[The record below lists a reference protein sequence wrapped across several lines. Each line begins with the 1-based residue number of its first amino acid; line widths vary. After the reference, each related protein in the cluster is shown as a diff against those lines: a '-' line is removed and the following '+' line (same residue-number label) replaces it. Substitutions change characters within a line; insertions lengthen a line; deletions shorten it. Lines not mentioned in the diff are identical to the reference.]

1 MANNNVKLSIII
13 PVFNT
18 EKYIKECLDSILN
31 IKVSNFEVI
40 IIDDGSVDSSALI
53 IKEFQKDFKNIF
65 YFYQENSGQG
75 AARNYGISVSNGEY
89 IYFMDSD
96 DIINS
101 IKFTESFNYLEKA
114 NLDAF
119 FFDGESFLDNSNNK
133 LENNV
138 NVSNFNYLRKRKYG
152 QFNSGEDLYVELSR
166 NKDFLVSPCLYI
178 VKRDIYVKNDIKF
191 PIAMKHEDEVFT
203 MKMMFYIGSCIHNN
217 EVLFLRRLRTNSTMT
232 TINYNNTF
240 LDHTKVLVYLNQFY
254 EDYDFSN
261 DDSKRFFL
269 KKMRNIYVLSL
280 KLFKKANQKELWPYY
295 ETLLSIGKKYQY
307 FDKMG
312 VIATKNITLFEYL
325 SKLYLIL
332 K

>member
-1 MANNNVKLSIII
+1 MTNDNVKLSIII

-18 EKYIKECLDSILN
+18 EKYIRECLDSILN
-31 IKVSNFEVI
+31 IKVSSFEVVV
-40 IIDDGSVDSSALI
+40 IDDGSVDSSASI
-53 IKEFQKDFKNIF
+53 IKEFQKDFNNIF

-75 AARNYGISVSNGEY
+75 AARNYGISVSKGEY

-96 DIINS
+96 DIINPL
-101 IKFTESFNYLEKA
+101 KFTESFNYLDKE

-119 FFDGESFLDNSNNK
+119 FFDGESFLDNSSTK

-138 NVSNFNYLRKRKYG
+138 NVSSFNYLRKKEYG

-191 PIAMKHEDEVFT
+191 PIAIKHEDEVFT
-203 MKMMFYIGSCIHNN
+203 MKMIFYIGSCIHID
-217 EVLFLRRLRTNSTMT
+217 EVLFLRRLRINSTMT
-232 TINYNNTF
+232 TVNYNNTF
-240 LDHTKVLVYLNQFY
+240 LDHTKVLVYLNQIY
-254 EDYDFSN
+254 EDYNFSN
-261 DDSKRFFL
+261 DASETYFL
-269 KKMRNIYVLSL
+269 KKMRNIYILSL
-280 KLFKKANQKELWPYY
+280 KLFKKANQEELFPYY

-312 VIATKNITLFEYL
+312 VVATKNITLFEYL
-325 SKLYLIL
+325 SKLYMLL